1 LIRGRRRN
9 GVGVATPGSAAA
21 RAAAVLAVLLAFPA
35 AEDLGER
42 EIEGVQ
48 CRGRRVA
55 RTDEV
60 TDCWYSGEL
69 RQIILK
75 ETVRGEHWRQTYRL
89 YNINLQEPDAAL
101 FLVGANS
108 AGPS

>member
-1 LIRGRRRN
+1 
-9 GVGVATPGSAAA
+9 
-21 RAAAVLAVLLAFPA
+21 
-35 AEDLGER
+35 LGER